1 MPRVIRIGPY
11 RFFFYSNE
19 GVEPPHIHVER
30 EERLA
35 KFWLKPV
42 ALARSGRFNAH
53 ELRKIERLIVT
64 NQERFWRLGVRTSA
78 AEVTARALDV
88 RVTADELIVD
98 LADGRSISV
107 PLAWFPRLLHATPAQ
122 RKRWRFI
129 GDGEGI
135 HWPAI
140 DEDLSVAGLLRGTPA
155 PPQVFDRRD
164 RS

>member
-1 MPRVIRIGPY
+1 M
-11 RFFFYSNE
+11 
-19 GVEPPHIHVER
+19 
-30 EERLA
+30 
-35 KFWLKPV
+35 
-42 ALARSGRFNAH
+42 
-53 ELRKIERLIVT
+53 
-64 NQERFWRLGVRTSA
+64 RTSA

-155 PPQVFDRRD
+155 PPQVFDRSD
-164 RS
+164 RSDYSLQRARADSGSSKSKRSRRARR